1 MAEKVD
7 VAIVGGGIMGA
18 STAYWLSLFEPRLRI
33 CVFERDPTHE
43 FSSTALSVAS
53 IRQQFTA
60 AINVRIS
67 GFGLEFIRNF
77 SSLTAELGGVD
88 LGFRGN
94 GYLFLAGSETGA
106 ENLRE
111 AVDMQRG
118 EGAGTEALTAEQLCR
133 LFPWISAEGVSLA
146 SFGGSAEGWFDNMGL
161 LAGLR
166 DLARLQGVRF
176 EHAEVVGVDRA
187 GRVIGSLSLS
197 DGRRVSVGEV
207 VNAAGPR
214 ASLFMRKL
222 SEEFPVEP
230 RKRTVF
236 VVDAPNARHPDAP
249 LLIDYQ
255 GYYARPEGTCWITA
269 TVPEN
274 DTAVDCEDFDARHWD
289 FEENIWPK
297 LYRRIPGFDQA
308 KVIRHWVGHYAF
320 NTLDQNAILGRHPNW
335 DNLLLINGFS
345 GHGLQQAP
353 AMGRGL
359 AELLVHGHFRSL
371 DLSEF
376 SMERILENRPFRERG
391 IV

>member
-1 MAEKVD
+1 MAEHVD
-7 VAIVGGGIMGA
+7 VAIIGGGIMGA
-18 STAYWLSLFEPRLRI
+18 STAYWLSLFDPALRV
-33 CVFERDPTHE
+33 CVYERDPTHE

-53 IRQQFTA
+53 IRQQFTVPV
-60 AINVRIS
+60 NVRIS
-67 GFGLEFIRNF
+67 RFGIEFIREF
-77 SSLTAELGGVD
+77 QHLTAKVGGID

-94 GYLFLAGSETGA
+94 GYLFLAGSETAA
-106 ENLRE
+106 EILHE
-111 AVDMQRG
+111 AVEMQRR
-118 EGAGTEALTAEQLCR
+118 EGAGTVTLTADQVSR
-133 LFPWISAEGVSLA
+133 QFPWISAEGISLA
-146 SFGGSAEGWFDNMGL
+146 SFGGSTEGWFDNMGL

-176 EHAEVVGVDRA
+176 EHAEVVDADYA
-187 GRVIGSLSLS
+187 GRAIRSLLLA
-197 DGRRVSVGEV
+197 DGRQVSVGEV

-214 ASLFMRKL
+214 ASLFMQKL
-222 SEEFPVEP
+222 DEVFPVEP

-236 VVDAPNARHPDAP
+236 VVDAPNARHPGAP

-255 GYYARPEGTCWITA
+255 GYYVRPEGTVWITA
-269 TVPEN
+269 TVPE
-274 DTAVDCEDFDARHWD
+274 DDAAVDWDDFDARHWD

-297 LYRRIPGFDQA
+297 LYTRIPGFDQA

-359 AELLVHGHFRSL
+359 AELLVHGGFRSL

-376 SMERILENRPFRERG
+376 SMERILENRPFRERS